1 MKTAA
6 DLMTKEVITVAPEM
20 AIKDF
25 AQLLT
30 DKDISGAPVVDK
42 AGKLVGVVTENDL
55 VDQNKAVHIPT
66 VISIFDAFV
75 SLESW
80 GRTAKEMQKV
90 VGSTVGDIAT
100 KKVHTVLP
108 NATLEEIATIMS
120 EDKIHTLPVIDDDK
134 LVGIIGKRDIIRAI
148 IS

>member
-1 MKTAA
+1 MKTAT
-6 DLMTKEVITVAPEM
+6 DLMTKEVITVTPDM

-30 DKDISGAPVVDK
+30 EKNISGAPVVDK

-66 VISIFDAFV
+66 VISIFDAFI

-80 GRTAKEMQKV
+80 GKTAKEMQKI
-90 VGSTVGDIAT
+90 VGSVVGDIAT
-100 KKVHTVLP
+100 TKVRTVLP

-120 EDKIHTLPVIDDDK
+120 EEKVHTLPVVEADK